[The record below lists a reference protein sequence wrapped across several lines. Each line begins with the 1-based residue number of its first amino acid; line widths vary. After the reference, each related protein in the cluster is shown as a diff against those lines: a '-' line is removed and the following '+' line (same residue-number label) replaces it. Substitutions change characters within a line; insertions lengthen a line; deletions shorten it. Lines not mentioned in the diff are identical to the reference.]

1 MKVQPTMNDN
11 FAAYYSDISTT
22 APGQIKFETSYTTDS
37 RVDEIDDPAAKAINV
52 LSPVRKRHSSC
63 GDKDSSEFETWTAN
77 KIYTKELVF
86 INQSRAINSEPYGAN
101 TFDQDLRESIMET
114 KINRLKQEGMG
125 KAEEPQTKSAGVRFS
140 KVTVKEY
147 SIQPGVNPGGS
158 KGCPITMGWNPI
170 STDIVDVNVFEKIR
184 DEHRRPQPELKLVS
198 AHREQMLKELGYSR
212 KAILEGTKA
221 ANQERR
227 RRFNTIARLKS
238 SESQEMMEG
247 LQRNVQNLVTFG
259 SKKRREQK
267 FLAPYTEEKP
277 KLKLKMDQFA
287 RVFAE

>member
-1 MKVQPTMNDN
+1 MKIQPTMNDD

-22 APGQIKFETSYTTDS
+22 APGQIRFETSYTTDS

-52 LSPVRKRHSSC
+52 LSPVRKTHSNC
-63 GDKDSSEFETWTAN
+63 GDKDSLEFETCTAN

-86 INQSRAINSEPYGAN
+86 NTQSRAMNSELYGAK
-101 TFDQDLRESIMET
+101 TFDQDLRECILET
-114 KINRLKQEGMG
+114 KINRLKREGMA
-125 KAEEPQTKSAGVRFS
+125 KVEEPQTKSAGVRFS
-140 KVTVKEY
+140 KVTVQEY
-147 SIQPGVNPGGS
+147 PVQPGVNPGGR
-158 KGCPITMGWNPI
+158 KGCPITMGWAPI
-170 STDIVDVNVFEKIR
+170 SADIVDVDVFENIR
-184 DEHRRPQPELKLVS
+184 GEHRRPQHELQLVS
-198 AHREQMLKELGYSR
+198 AHREHMLKEMGYSR

-238 SESQEMMEG
+238 SDSEEMIEG

-267 FLAPYTEEKP
+267 FLAPYTDEKP
-277 KLKLKMDQFA
+277 KPKSNLAPFA